1 MYLHS
6 RTAPRDS
13 SIFLALSRSPHR
25 FDLDFPSVQQA
36 ALLPESPAPPCL
48 IRSWLHKDLFR
59 WVSISLSL
67 FGTSWG
73 SADRRLAVNERL
85 ECKSCPAL
93 TITNVS
99 NRVLLLCFK
108 GELQR
113 SYSTLCD
120 RLCATGKLL
129 YTCFINVRATKTGGW
144 CVRWIGKHVQ
154 AQMKRSC
161 IFMITCIFN

>member
-1 MYLHS
+1 MCLHS
-6 RTAPRDS
+6 RTAPWDS
-13 SIFLALSRSPHR
+13 SIILALSSPHR

-73 SADRRLAVNERL
+73 SADRCLAVNERL

-99 NRVLLLCFK
+99 SRILLLCFK
-108 GELQR
+108 AQLQLNYETPR
-113 SYSTLCD
+113 ETLCVTD
-120 RLCATGKLL
+120 ELL
-129 YTCFINVRATKTGGW
+129 YVYFVNVWRLKAAGQLSDK
-144 CVRWIGKHVQ
+144 
-154 AQMKRSC
+154 
-161 IFMITCIFN
+161 